1 MSVVAIKWLQQPK
14 FLGNMSSKLTWWAA
28 HLLGQCFSHFNVLC
42 LPGDPGEMKILVPE
56 VWGELGSTFLT
67 SSQVILLLQL
77 HGPHNEQWCYAF
89 LKELAELSSALWGD
103 FFFFWACVK
112 SKFTLSE
119 NAIWAHKR
127 RFWVKKG
134 KRDIKCL
141 KNLNFSEN

>member
-1 MSVVAIKWLQQPK
+1 MVTATQVSGKYVLRVNW
-14 FLGNMSSKLTWWAA
+14 TA

-103 FFFFWACVK
+103 FFFFFEPVSNLSLLSQK
-112 SKFTLSE
+112 MQYEPIKEDFELRKERETL
-119 NAIWAHKR
+119 NVWKI
-127 RFWVKKG
+127 
-134 KRDIKCL
+134 
-141 KNLNFSEN
+141 